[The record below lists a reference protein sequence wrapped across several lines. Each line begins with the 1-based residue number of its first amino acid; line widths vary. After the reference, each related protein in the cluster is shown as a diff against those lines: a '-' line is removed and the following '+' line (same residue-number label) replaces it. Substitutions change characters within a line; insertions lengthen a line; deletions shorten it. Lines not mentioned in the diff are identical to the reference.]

1 MLKPIEVSI
10 YVGDSVSVTITSS
23 PPHPAITGSRCESP
37 STNYIKHQERL
48 ELESSTSELHGTV
61 SDVEE
66 SQASGSASHYI
77 PAYCCT
83 TEYILWPKPLPQRKT
98 SHL

>member
-1 MLKPIEVSI
+1 MWEILSQLQSLPLLPILQLPGV
-10 YVGDSVSVTITSS
+10 VVDL
-23 PPHPAITGSRCESP
+23 P

-48 ELESSTSELHGTV
+48 ELESSTSELHGTM

-66 SQASGSASHYI
+66 LQTSGSASHYI

-83 TEYILWPKPLPQRKT
+83 TAYILWPKPLPQRKT